1 MKEIGGY
8 FGLEEFAGR
17 EYHQDLVAVNSARNA
32 LLYILKVRKVKK
44 LYIPYFLCDTVAE
57 LCKRE
62 GFPYEEYGIGSDFL
76 PVFDRPLEAGAWFY
90 VVNFYG
96 QISNEKISQLKN
108 RWDRLIVDNV
118 QAFFQRP
125 VPGVDTV
132 YSCRKFFGVPDG
144 GYAAC
149 SGTLPEELAVDSSK
163 DRMKHILG
171 RFEGTG
177 SDYYMDFQNNDE
189 GFYALELRSMSRL
202 THNILRAVDYDAS
215 RERRNANYKQ
225 LEAALGQHNRLQLT
239 APDGPYCYPFYCEN
253 GMAVKKQLAQKK
265 IYVPT
270 LWPNV
275 VDTEHWPLEVDYAQ
289 NILPLPV
296 DQRYGSE
303 DINRIREELFICM
316 RI

>member
-32 LLYILKVRKVKK
+32 LLYILKARKVKK

-62 GFPYEEYGIGSDFL
+62 RFPYEEYGIGSDFL
-76 PVFDRPLEAGAWFY
+76 PVFDRPLEDGAWLY

-96 QISNEKISQLKN
+96 QISNEKFFQLKN

-125 VPGVDTV
+125 VPNVDTV

-149 SGTLPEELAVDSSK
+149 GVALPEELPVDSSK

-171 RFEGTG
+171 RFEGIG
-177 SDYYMDFQNNDE
+177 SEYYMDFQNNDE
-189 GFYALELRSMSRL
+189 GFYTLELRSMSRL
-202 THNILRAVDYDAS
+202 THNILRAVDYDVV
-215 RERRNANYKQ
+215 RRRRNENYAR
-225 LEAALGQHNRLQLT
+225 LEAALGQRNRLQLT
-239 APDGPYCYPFYCEN
+239 APDGPYCYPFYCED

-275 VDTEHWPLEVDYAQ
+275 MDLGNWPMETDYAQ

-296 DQRYGSE
+296 DQRYTQEDMLRILSE
-303 DINRIREELFICM
+303 LDKLITQ
-316 RI
+316 